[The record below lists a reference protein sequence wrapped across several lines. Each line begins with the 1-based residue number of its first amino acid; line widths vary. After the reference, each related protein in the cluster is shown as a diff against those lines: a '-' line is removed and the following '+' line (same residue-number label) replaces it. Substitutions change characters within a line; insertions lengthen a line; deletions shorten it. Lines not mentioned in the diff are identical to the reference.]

1 MEELHLILKD
11 CYRFFLLL
19 SVVIGAF
26 YFLKLKK
33 SYWRWLSIYLIVIF
47 LQESFWRFNFFK
59 FEKEYRVAYY
69 VLLGIP
75 LQYIFLYWLY
85 AYKSLKNNKYFFI
98 SISIYFITLIFT
110 LLYKNMDEVL
120 SISTN
125 IGTFLLIIL
134 LVLEFVKQ
142 IKSDRI
148 LKFKENKMFYINI
161 GLILFYIGNYPF
173 HILGPELYNNYLDL
187 WNLYYVYFL
196 VTNCLMYLLFSA
208 SFIWGKTQ

>member
-1 MEELHLILKD
+1 MEELHIILKD
-11 CYRFFLLL
+11 CYRFCLLL
-19 SVVIGAF
+19 SAGFGAF

-33 SYWRWLSIYLIVIF
+33 SYWRWLSVYLIVIF
-47 LQESFWRFNFFK
+47 LQESFWRLNFFSL
-59 FEKEYRVAYY
+59 EREYRVAYY

-85 AYKSLKNNKYFFI
+85 AYKSLKNTKYFFI
-98 SISIYFITLIFT
+98 SISFYFITLISA

-134 LVLEFVKQ
+134 LVLEFVNQ

-148 LKFKENKMFYINI
+148 LKFKQNKMFYINI

-173 HILGPELYNNYLDL
+173 HILGPELYNNYHHL
-187 WNLYYVYFL
+187 WNFYYLYFL